1 MLKENYILISL
12 MPNPK
17 TEAKPT
23 EESKN
28 LFTLP
33 LLPNGQELKAWVWG
47 RYSYNSQKIR
57 QRKELATL
65 LKVFT

>member
-1 MLKENYILISL
+1 MLTENYILISL

-28 LFTLP
+28 FL

>member
-1 MLKENYILISL
+1 MKSSASRHYLDKLHPPLNTVNYFESMTMMLTENYILISL

-28 LFTLP
+28 LFTV
-33 LLPNGQELKAWVWG
+33 A
-47 RYSYNSQKIR
+47 
-57 QRKELATL
+57 
-65 LKVFT
+65 